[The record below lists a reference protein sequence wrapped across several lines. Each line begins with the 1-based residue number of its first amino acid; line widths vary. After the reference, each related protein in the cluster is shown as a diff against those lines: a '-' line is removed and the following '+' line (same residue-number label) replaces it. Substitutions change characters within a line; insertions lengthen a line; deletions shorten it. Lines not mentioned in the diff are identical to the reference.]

1 MPTPRPVI
9 RAILIDLSG
18 TLHIGNTPTPRAI
31 EALQRLRKAAVPFR
45 FCSNTSKEST
55 AALRRRLTSMGFE
68 VKSDSNKEE
77 MWTSIGAVHR
87 RLEDMGLKRP
97 YFLLSDSAREEC
109 LSMAEN
115 NAKIPYDSVVIG
127 LAPSLFTYE
136 HLNTAFRVLVN
147 EHETRRSSSS
157 KTVIPLIATHKA
169 KYIESADGVL
179 SLGPGP
185 FVTALENAS
194 GLQAEIVGKPSR
206 RFFQMVIDNLQS
218 EELEHGMN
226 GGVGEIAVIG
236 DDVEADLGEGA
247 IELGLWRI
255 LVKTG
260 KYRPGDESRPGLKPP
275 DEMCESFAVFV
286 DSFLAAPVD

>member
-1 MPTPRPVI
+1 MT
-9 RAILIDLSG
+9 
-18 TLHIGNTPTPRAI
+18 
-31 EALQRLRKAAVPFR
+31 
-45 FCSNTSKEST
+45 
-55 AALRRRLTSMGFE
+55 
-68 VKSDSNKEE
+68 
-77 MWTSIGAVHR
+77 
-87 RLEDMGLKRP
+87 
-97 YFLLSDSAREEC
+97 
-109 LSMAEN
+109 EN

-194 GLQAEIVGKPSR
+194 GLRAEIVGKPSR
-206 RFFQMVIDNLQS
+206 RFFQTVIDNLQS
-218 EELEHGMN
+218 EELEHGTN

-255 LVKTG
+255 LG
-260 KYRPGDESRPGLKPP
+260 KS
-275 DEMCESFAVFV
+275 SHFV
-286 DSFLAAPVD
+286 HHG